1 MSNWRRHGGIYNLD
15 NNNNV
20 SVYSLVADFFTLRQS
35 YYGTFDISG
44 EISVSG
50 NAKIGAN
57 LSTRNIYVLNDIS
70 TNRLFVND
78 KTYHYNDVDISG
90 NLIVDSGDVNV
101 MTNINVQ
108 GVIHLENQ
116 LYLGNSNKAYLFG
129 TNTIGNIGI
138 NTTTPVAAF
147 DISSS
152 QPIAF
157 NVGTSSLEQINS
169 IPIQNKNNRGIVLF
183 ANTTNSQIRF
193 FNDSSIN
200 TNIVNGTISYSNGGV
215 LAIDVSDNV
224 NMLSKLSVSNRDS
237 AVVSHVMGETTVIYD
252 ISAGTYLP
260 QIYQN
265 STEKTGNALS
275 LIANDS
281 SSNTFMNII
290 TPNKQGVSI
299 GGGVYPNDQTR
310 SMGTIGWRD
319 ASANYTPSINIVSG
333 NSLVRK
339 KTTVG
344 INTYAPSVDNYAFDI
359 NGPVRL
365 KNGELTITSQSN
377 MEVLYL
383 AVGKTTTNNAVA
395 IGTPYTNTGG
405 YKQKILYTNNGGE
418 TWNENYD
425 LSGDSIESRRI
436 NLNAAYVYDSSLSII
451 GGDYTYAYYTYNGYT
466 SSNAKSAWQT
476 IQTRFNITGIAP
488 NYSIKSIYITSS
500 KRVFFGIDVSGG
512 ASFLY
517 WFTIPPD
524 ASSGFSSVGIDTS
537 LNMPYSGIK
546 SMDGYNNI
554 LWISVGTKII
564 SIDTVT
570 PSSYVDSSLNGN
582 YNSISVLNQNSIIA
596 AGNGIITFTTNGG
609 ASWTNISTNVPVIN
623 QIRLIDSSN
632 AIAVGDAGIV
642 YASQNWSAAAWR
654 IITDNEL
661 NVSGNA
667 NLLIDPSKNLKTIGI
682 VDSNNFYITKTG
694 QQYSSSLL
702 GNTSLFHVYLPNLF
716 NNVSN
721 YVLDISGS
729 IRTSGDININ
739 DGGKLESNNQ
749 TFYILNTKVN
759 KIYLGGDAS
768 NVYIGN
774 VQDSMVAVNAN
785 LNVLRD
791 STLNGNLGVTGTT
804 NLTAN
809 LNVTGNVNIQS
820 NLDVVGNIN
829 IQSTLNVT
837 GNTFLSNLVV
847 NANANVSGNANIGG
861 TLVVTGNTFLSNLV
875 VNANANILSTLTV
888 SGNTSIQSN
897 LIVESDAIM
906 KTDMYVNGRIRSTI
920 IESNSGTIQA
930 GPSTGGTNT
939 YDIYIGGSDITDIS
953 SRSIKIGNFN
963 NDPFTKNNI
972 YLGGVYDEVF
982 LYGNIT
988 QVKNSKIGQILYM
1001 NSAYLD
1007 SAGSGLHFGDNN
1019 NPDSGYFVISSDKS
1033 GYVFKS
1039 TQNANILKLDLSN
1052 SVIPSSQSTGLMSI
1066 YKAPSGTDS
1075 SYIVYTSEIDPSNII
1090 LSSTTYPQNIY
1101 ANITLGNTIISGTL
1115 LVTGNTF
1122 MSNLVVN
1129 DNANIGGTLSVT
1141 GNTFL
1146 SNLVVNANANIS
1158 GNANIGGSLVVTGN
1172 TFLSNLVVNAN
1183 ANIFGNANIE
1193 GTLVVTG
1200 NTFLSNLV
1208 VNANANISGNAN
1220 IEGTLTVTGNT
1231 FLSNL
1236 VVNAN
1241 ANISGNANVGG
1252 TLVVTGN
1259 TFLSNLVVNA
1269 NANISGNANVGGTLV
1284 VTGNTFLSNLV
1295 VNANANIFG
1304 NANIGGTL
1312 VVTGNTFLS
1321 NLVVNANANIFG
1333 NANIGGTLTVT
1344 GNTFLSNLVVNANA
1358 NIFGNA
1364 NVGGSLVVTGNTF
1377 LSNLVVNANADIFGN
1392 ANIGGT
1398 LTVTGNTFLSNL
1410 VVNANANIFGN
1421 ANIGGTLVVTGNT
1434 FLSNLVVNANANIF
1448 GNANI
1453 GGTLVV
1459 TGNTFLSNLV
1469 VNANANIFGNANI
1482 GGTLIVTGNT
1492 FLSNLV
1498 VNANANIFGNANIG
1512 GTLVVTGNTFLSNL
1526 VVNANANIF
1535 GNANIGGTLVVTGN
1549 TFLSNLVVNANANI
1563 FGNANIGGT
1572 LTVTGNTFLS
1582 NLVVNANANIFGNAN
1597 IGGTLVVT
1605 GNTVLSNLVVNANA
1619 NIFGNANIG
1628 GTLVVTGNTFLS
1640 NLVVNANANIFG
1652 NANIGGSLVVTGNTV
1667 LSNLVVNANANIFGN
1682 ANIGGTLVVTGN
1694 TVLSNLVVNAN
1705 ANIFGNANIGGTLV
1719 VTGNTFLSNLVVNAN
1734 ANIFGNANIGGTL
1747 VVTGNTFL
1755 SNLVVNANANI
1766 FGNANIGGT
1775 LVVTGNTFL
1784 SNLVV
1789 NANANIFGNANVGG
1803 TLVVTGNTFLS
1814 NLVVN
1819 ANANIFGNANIGG
1832 TLVVT
1837 GNTFLSNLVVRANAN
1852 IFGNANIGGTLFVTG
1867 NTFLSNLSVRA
1878 NANISGN
1885 ANIGGTLTV
1894 GTGLSTN
1901 DYELLVNGSIV
1912 AVSYNATSD
1921 RRLKSNIQFLSNQSK
1936 SILNIVPV
1944 TFNWKVDGR
1953 RDIGFIAQNIYQTYP
1968 EIRPNIRMDPSSN
1981 IDEPTDLC
1989 GNPVYYTM
1997 DYGRMTP
2004 FLWQGMREIIQR
2016 LEVLEMENIDLKS
2029 RISRLESNNK

>member
-20 SVYSLVADFFTLRQS
+20 NVYSLVADIFTLRQS

-44 EISVSG
+44 ELSVSG

-57 LSTRNIYVLNDIS
+57 LNARNIYVSNDIS
-70 TNRLFVND
+70 TNRLFVID
-78 KTYHYNDVDISG
+78 KTYHYDDVDISG
-90 NLIVDSGDVNV
+90 NLKVDSGDVNI

-108 GVIHLENQ
+108 GVIRLENQ

-138 NTTTPVAAF
+138 NTSTPVATF

-157 NVGTSSLEQINS
+157 NVGTSSLEQMSS

-193 FNDSSIN
+193 FNDSSID
-200 TNIVNGTISYSNGGV
+200 TNIVNGTITYSNGGV
-215 LAIDVSDNV
+215 LAFDVSDNV
-224 NMLSKLSVSNRDS
+224 NVLSKLSISNRDS
-237 AVVSHVMGETTVIYD
+237 AVASHVMGETAVIYD
-252 ISAGTYLP
+252 ISSGTYLP
-260 QIYQN
+260 QIYHN
-265 STEKTGNALS
+265 STENTGNAIS

-290 TPNKQGVSI
+290 TPNKQGISI
-299 GGGVYPNDQTR
+299 GGGVYPNDQKR

-319 ASANYTPSINIVSG
+319 TNANYTPSINIVSG
-333 NSLVRK
+333 NSFIRQK
-339 KTTVG
+339 STVG

-377 MEVLYL
+377 MEVLSL
-383 AVGKTTTNNAVA
+383 AVGKTATNNAVA
-395 IGTPYTNTGG
+395 VGTPYTNTDGS

-425 LSGDSIESRRI
+425 LSGDSIELQSRPI
-436 NLNAAYVYDSSLSII
+436 YLNAAYVYDSSLSII

-466 SSNAKSAWQT
+466 YNNSVSNSNTSAWQT
-476 IQTRFNITGIAP
+476 ITTRFNTTGIAQ
-488 NYSIKSIYITSS
+488 NYSITSIYITSS
-500 KRVFFGIDVSGG
+500 KIVFFGIDASGSD
-512 ASFLY
+512 SFLY
-517 WFTIPPD
+517 WFTIPTN
-524 ASSGFSSVGIDTS
+524 ANSGFSSVGIDTS

-546 SMDGYNNI
+546 SMDGYNNT
-554 LWISVGTKII
+554 LWISVGTKIL
-564 SIDTVT
+564 SINTVT
-570 PSSYVDSSLNGN
+570 PSSYIDSGLTGN
-582 YNSISVLNQNSIIA
+582 YNSISVLNQNCIIA

-609 ASWTNISTNVPVIN
+609 TIWTNIDTNVPIIN
-623 QIRLIDSSN
+623 QIRLIDASN

-642 YASQNWSAAAWR
+642 YVSQNWSAAAWK
-654 IITDNEL
+654 ILSDNEL

-667 NLLIDPSKNLKTIGI
+667 NRLIDPSKNLKTIGI
-682 VDSNNFYITKTG
+682 VDSNNFYITKNE

-702 GNTSLFHVYLPNLF
+702 GDTSLFHVYLPNLF

-721 YVLDISGS
+721 QVLDISGS
-729 IRTSGDININ
+729 VRTSGDININ
-739 DGGKLESNNQ
+739 DGGSLKSNNQ
-749 TFYILNTKVN
+749 TFYILDTDVN
-759 KIYLGGDAS
+759 QIYLGGDAS
-768 NVYIGN
+768 NVFIGN
-774 VQDSMVAVNAN
+774 VQDSMVVVNAN

-820 NLDVVGNIN
+820 NLNITGNVN

-847 NANANVSGNANIGG
+847 RANANIFGNANIGGTLTVTGNTFLSNLVVNANANIFGNANIGGTLTVSGNTNIQSNLIVESDAILKNDMYVNGRIRSTIIESNSGTIQAGPTTGGTNAYDIYIGGSDITDVSSRNIKIGNFNNAPFTKNNIYLGGTNDEVFVYGNLTEVKNSKVGPILYMNSEFLDSAGAGLHFGDNNNPDSGYFAISSDKTGYVFKSTQNNNILKLDLSNSVIPSSQSTGLMAIYKAPDGIDSSYIVYTSAIDPSNIILSSTTYSQNIYANITLGNTIISETLTVTGNTFLSNLVVNANANISGNANIGGTLVVTGNTFLSNLVVRANANIFGNANIGG

-875 VNANANILSTLTV
+875 VNANANI
-888 SGNTSIQSN
+888 
-897 LIVESDAIM
+897 
-906 KTDMYVNGRIRSTI
+906 
-920 IESNSGTIQA
+920 
-930 GPSTGGTNT
+930 
-939 YDIYIGGSDITDIS
+939 
-953 SRSIKIGNFN
+953 
-963 NDPFTKNNI
+963 
-972 YLGGVYDEVF
+972 
-982 LYGNIT
+982 
-988 QVKNSKIGQILYM
+988 
-1001 NSAYLD
+1001 
-1007 SAGSGLHFGDNN
+1007 FG
-1019 NPDSGYFVISSDKS
+1019 
-1033 GYVFKS
+1033 
-1039 TQNANILKLDLSN
+1039 
-1052 SVIPSSQSTGLMSI
+1052 
-1066 YKAPSGTDS
+1066 
-1075 SYIVYTSEIDPSNII
+1075 
-1090 LSSTTYPQNIY
+1090 
-1101 ANITLGNTIISGTL
+1101 
-1115 LVTGNTF
+1115 
-1122 MSNLVVN
+1122 
-1129 DNANIGGTLSVT
+1129 NANIGGT
-1141 GNTFL
+1141 
-1146 SNLVVNANANIS
+1146 
-1158 GNANIGGSLVVTGN
+1158 LVVTGN

-1183 ANIFGNANIE
+1183 ANIFGNANI
-1193 GTLVVTG
+1193 
-1200 NTFLSNLV
+1200 
-1208 VNANANISGNAN
+1208 
-1220 IEGTLTVTGNT
+1220 
-1231 FLSNL
+1231 
-1236 VVNAN
+1236 
-1241 ANISGNANVGG
+1241 
-1252 TLVVTGN
+1252 
-1259 TFLSNLVVNA
+1259 
-1269 NANISGNANVGGTLV
+1269 GGTLV

-1364 NVGGSLVVTGNTF
+1364 NIGGTLTVTGNTFLSNLVVNANANIFGNANIGGTLVVTGNTF
-1377 LSNLVVNANADIFGN
+1377 LSNLVVNANANIFGN

-1398 LTVTGNTFLSNL
+1398 LVVTGNTFLSNL

-1563 FGNANIGGT
+1563 FGNANI
-1572 LTVTGNTFLS
+1572 
-1582 NLVVNANANIFGNAN
+1582 A
-1597 IGGTLVVT
+1597 
-1605 GNTVLSNLVVNANA
+1605 
-1619 NIFGNANIG
+1619 
-1628 GTLVVTGNTFLS
+1628 
-1640 NLVVNANANIFG
+1640 
-1652 NANIGGSLVVTGNTV
+1652 
-1667 LSNLVVNANANIFGN
+1667 
-1682 ANIGGTLVVTGN
+1682 
-1694 TVLSNLVVNAN
+1694 
-1705 ANIFGNANIGGTLV
+1705 
-1719 VTGNTFLSNLVVNAN
+1719 
-1734 ANIFGNANIGGTL
+1734 
-1747 VVTGNTFL
+1747 
-1755 SNLVVNANANI
+1755 
-1766 FGNANIGGT
+1766 
-1775 LVVTGNTFL
+1775 
-1784 SNLVV
+1784 
-1789 NANANIFGNANVGG
+1789 
-1803 TLVVTGNTFLS
+1803 
-1814 NLVVN
+1814 
-1819 ANANIFGNANIGG
+1819 
-1832 TLVVT
+1832 
-1837 GNTFLSNLVVRANAN
+1837 
-1852 IFGNANIGGTLFVTG
+1852 
-1867 NTFLSNLSVRA
+1867 
-1878 NANISGN
+1878 
-1885 ANIGGTLTV
+1885 GTLTV
-1894 GTGLSTN
+1894 GTGLSTT

-1953 RDIGFIAQNIYQTYP
+1953 HDIGFIAQNIYQTYP
-1968 EIRPNIRMDPSSN
+1968 EIRPNIRVDPSSN

-2016 LEVLEMENIDLKS
+2016 LEFLEMENIDLKL
-2029 RISRLESNNK
+2029 RISKLESNAL